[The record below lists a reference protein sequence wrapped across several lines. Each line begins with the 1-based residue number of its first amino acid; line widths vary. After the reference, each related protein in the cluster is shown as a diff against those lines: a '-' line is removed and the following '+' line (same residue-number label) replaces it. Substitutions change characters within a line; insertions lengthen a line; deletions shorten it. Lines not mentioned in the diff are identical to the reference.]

1 MPEQSSMHA
10 YLNWT
15 KQRID
20 EMDVTLASLEEKA
33 GQLKAE
39 SKVKADQLLA
49 ELKKRRDEFQ
59 ATAKAQLEAAEA
71 TLWANKAQLEAQ
83 WPGFEAQVKTYFE
96 TVSKQFEQQQAAFRE
111 IAAAQIK
118 SWQNAADEFHD
129 SATKVAATKRNDLD
143 AALKQ
148 MKAGAAEAEAQFQK
162 LKQAGAESWT
172 TMSAA
177 LAESRKAFD
186 RTNQQAWDAFKR
198 ATAPRP

>member
-1 MPEQSSMHA
+1 MPDQSSMHA

-20 EMDVTLASLEEKA
+20 EMDVTLAALEEKA

-39 SKVKADQLLA
+39 SKVKADQLIA
-49 ELKKRRDEFQ
+49 DLKKRRAEFQ
-59 ATAKAQLEAAEA
+59 ATITAQLDAAEA
-71 TLWANKAQLEAQ
+71 TLRANKAQLEAQ

-96 TVSKQFEQQQAAFRE
+96 TVGKQFEQQQAAFRE

-118 SWQNAADEFHD
+118 SWQKTADEFHD
-129 SATKVAATKRNDLD
+129 SAAKVAAAKRNDLD

-148 MKAGAAEAEAQFQK
+148 MKAGTAEAEAQFQK
-162 LKQAGAESWT
+162 LKQAGAESWA

-177 LAESRKAFD
+177 LSESRKAFD

-198 ATAPRP
+198 AAASKP

>member
-39 SKVKADQLLA
+39 SKVKAGQLLA
-49 ELKKRRDEFQ
+49 ELKKRRDEFE
-59 ATAKAQLEAAEA
+59 ATARAQLEAAEA
-71 TLWANKAQLEAQ
+71 TLRANKAQLEAQ
-83 WPGFEAQVKTYFE
+83 WPGFEAQVKSYFE
-96 TVSKQFEQQQAAFRE
+96 TVGKQFEQQQAAFRE
-111 IAAAQIK
+111 IAATQIK
-118 SWQNAADEFHD
+118 SWQSAAEEFRT
-129 SATKVAATKRNDLD
+129 SAANVAAAKRSDLD
-143 AALKQ
+143 TALKQ

-162 LKQAGAESWT
+162 LKQAGAESWA

-177 LAESRKAFD
+177 LSESRKAFD
-186 RTNQQAWDAFKR
+186 RTNQQAWEAFKR
-198 ATAPRP
+198 ATASSP

>member
-20 EMDVTLASLEEKA
+20 EMDATLASLEEKA
-33 GQLKAE
+33 AQLKAE
-39 SKVKADQLLA
+39 SKVKADQLIA
-49 ELKKRRDEFQ
+49 DLKKRRDEFQ
-59 ATAKAQLEAAEA
+59 ATARAQIEAAEA
-71 TLWANKAQLEAQ
+71 TLRANKAQLEAQ

-96 TVSKQFEQQQAAFRE
+96 TIGKQFEQQQAAFRD

-118 SWQNAADEFHD
+118 AWQKAADEFRD
-129 SATKVAATKRNDLD
+129 SAAKVAAAKRNDLD

-198 ATAPRP
+198 ATSPRP